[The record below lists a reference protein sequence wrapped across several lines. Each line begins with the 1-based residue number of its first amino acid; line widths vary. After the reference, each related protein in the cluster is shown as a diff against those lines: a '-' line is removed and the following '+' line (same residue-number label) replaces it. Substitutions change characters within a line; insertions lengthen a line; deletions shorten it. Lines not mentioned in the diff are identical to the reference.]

1 MQQHVLGGVCATQP
15 RQMLCVQQQL
25 GVPIWTHLCT
35 ATGPAGLCRRT
46 DVSVRQG
53 QRELCLLA
61 AGLLLT
67 HRRAK
72 QAKPELTWEQ
82 SSGLSFPSSSNC
94 VLQGAEKW
102 TQRVFL
108 ESVLFLHRFI
118 WNVRVQRAGD
128 RRH

>member
-72 QAKPELTWEQ
+72 QDKPELTWEQ

-94 VLQGAEKW
+94 VLQGAENEL
-102 TQRVFL
+102 RECF
-108 ESVLFLHRFI
+108 
-118 WNVRVQRAGD
+118 
-128 RRH
+128 